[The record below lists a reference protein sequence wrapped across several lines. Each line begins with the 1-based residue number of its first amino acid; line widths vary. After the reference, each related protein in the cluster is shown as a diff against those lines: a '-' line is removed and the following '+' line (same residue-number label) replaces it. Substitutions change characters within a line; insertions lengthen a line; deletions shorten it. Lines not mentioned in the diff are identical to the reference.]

1 MRVENETIEADETLG
16 GGTAQARRP
25 TAKVAVVGAGAVG
38 ATLAYAVLMRG
49 AAREVVLYDIDTAK
63 VRAQALDLAHGIQ
76 FMPMA
81 HVVGTDE
88 IAACA
93 GADVVVVTAGA
104 KQRPGQTRMDLAGST
119 VGLVRTL
126 MPQLVDVAPD
136 AVYVMVTNPVDVVT
150 WAALRFSGLPR
161 AQVLGS
167 GAVLD
172 SSRFRYLIARHVGVA
187 VQNVHAYIA
196 GEHGDTAVPLWS
208 SATIGGVPLLDL
220 GPLDGRATLTEAARD
235 AIAHDVVH
243 SAYEIIAGK
252 GATSYAIGLAS
263 SRIVEAVVNDEHRVM
278 PVSSLMTD
286 QHGMGD
292 VCLSMPTMVSHAG
305 AGTVLPT
312 PMSGAELA
320 ALRHSAE
327 TLRAAARQLGL

>member
-1 MRVENETIEADETLG
+1 MSVDED
-16 GGTAQARRP
+16 GTGRGAGAVAPPP

-81 HVVGTDE
+81 AVTGTDE

-93 GADVVVVTAGA
+93 GADVVVFTAGA
-104 KQRPGQTRMDLAGST
+104 KMKPGQTRIELAGT
-119 VGLVRTL
+119 TIGLVRTL
-126 MPQLVDVAPD
+126 MPTLVDLAPD
-136 AVYVMVTNPVDVVT
+136 AVHLMVTNPVDVVT
-150 WAALRFSGLPR
+150 YAALRCSGLPR
-161 AQVLGS
+161 EKVIGS
-167 GAVLD
+167 GTVLD
-172 SSRFRYLIARHVGVA
+172 SSRFRYLVAEHMGVA

-220 GPLDGRATLTEAARD
+220 EPLGGRGPLTPQVQE

-252 GATSYAIGLAS
+252 GATSYAIGLAA
-263 SRIVEAVVNDEHRVM
+263 SRVIEAVLNDEHRVM
-278 PVSSLMTD
+278 PVSSLLD
-286 QHGMGD
+286 DYHGIGD
-292 VCLSMPTMVSHAG
+292 VCLSVPTLVSHAG
-305 AGTVLPT
+305 AGRLLRP
-312 PMSGAELA
+312 PLSDAELA
-320 ALRHSAE
+320 ALRHSAD
-327 TLRAAARQLGL
+327 TLRATAQQFGL

>member
-1 MRVENETIEADETLG
+1 MTQDEGTPGTGTVE
-16 GGTAQARRP
+16 GGTSPAPRS
-25 TAKVAVVGAGAVG
+25 TAKVAVIGAGGVG

-49 AAREVVLYDIDTAK
+49 SARELVLHDIDTTK

-81 HVVGTDE
+81 HVVGTDD

-93 GADVVVVTAGA
+93 GADVVVMTAGA
-104 KQRPGQTRMDLAGST
+104 KMKPGQTRTDLARST
-119 VGLVRTL
+119 IGLTRTL

-150 WAALRFSGLPR
+150 YAALRASGLPR
-161 AQVLGS
+161 ERVLGS
-167 GAVLD
+167 GTVLD
-172 SSRFRYLIARHVGVA
+172 SSRFRYLISQHVGVA
-187 VQNVHAYIA
+187 VQNVHAYIV

-220 GPLDGRATLTEAARD
+220 EPLPGREPLTAGVRD

-252 GATSYAIGLAS
+252 GATNYAVGLAA
-263 SRIVEAVVNDEHRVM
+263 SRIVEAITNDEQRVM
-278 PVSSLMTD
+278 PVSTLLRGY
-286 QHGMGD
+286 HGIDD
-292 VCLSMPTMVSHAG
+292 VCLSVPTVVGRAG
-305 AGTVLPT
+305 AGTPLRVPLT
-312 PMSGAELA
+312 GDELT
-320 ALRHSAE
+320 ALRRSADA
-327 TLRAAARQLGL
+327 LREIARPFGL